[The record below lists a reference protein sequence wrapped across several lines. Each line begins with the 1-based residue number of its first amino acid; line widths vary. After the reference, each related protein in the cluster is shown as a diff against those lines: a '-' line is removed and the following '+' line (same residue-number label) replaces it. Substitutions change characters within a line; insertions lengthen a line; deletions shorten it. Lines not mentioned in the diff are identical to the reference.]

1 MTTGRPPL
9 PVGTWGNISVREI
22 SPGRFRARCRLRDFD
37 GSIRYVVRFGAS
49 RTAASTALKVAL
61 KDRAAV
67 TGGGAVESGS
77 TVAQLADLWLREMAA
92 DDGLSLTTK
101 ARYKTVAETVVV
113 AGLGRLRLYEVHVPA
128 VDRFIG
134 SVRTHHGVAT
144 AKTAR
149 TVLSSMIGL
158 AMRHGAMSVNP
169 TREIRIKSGRKARA
183 RALTPDE
190 QSHLL
195 EKLGADELAAAYDLV
210 DLVEFM
216 LRTGVRIG
224 EACALRDRDVD
235 LEAHTVEIAATVTDF
250 GIEERPKTAAGWRRI
265 AVPDEVVAMIA
276 RRLRDPGV
284 RTDVVVFASPLG
296 RLRNR
301 SNTTGDLR
309 RAFDRIAFD
318 WVSSHTL
325 RKTAITRLDDAGLS
339 ARQIADHVGHARPSM
354 TQDVY
359 MGRDVA
365 SSAAAQILSGH

>member
-1 MTTGRPPL
+1 
-9 PVGTWGNISVREI
+9 
-22 SPGRFRARCRLRDFD
+22 
-37 GSIRYVVRFGAS
+37 
-49 RTAASTALKVAL
+49 
-61 KDRAAV
+61 
-67 TGGGAVESGS
+67 VESGS

-158 AMRHGAMSVNP
+158 AMRHGAMTANP

-224 EACALRDRDVD
+224 EACALRERDVD
-235 LEAHTVEIAATVTDF
+235 LEAHTVEIA
-250 GIEERPKTAAGWRRI
+250 RP
-265 AVPDEVVAMIA
+265 
-276 RRLRDPGV
+276 
-284 RTDVVVFASPLG
+284 SPT
-296 RLRNR
+296 
-301 SNTTGDLR
+301 SVSR
-309 RAFDRIAFD
+309 RAPRQRRGGDA
-318 WVSSHTL
+318 SQCL
-325 RKTAITRLDDAGLS
+325 TRWS
-339 ARQIADHVGHARPSM
+339 R
-354 TQDVY
+354 
-359 MGRDVA
+359 
-365 SSAAAQILSGH
+365 